1 MKKNKEKAFFDFLSF
16 HFFYDKQRFMAN
28 IIEQAT
34 KYRIKQI
41 EIAEAEYYQQL
52 TKVLD
57 KIEDDI
63 ASLANKMLPT
73 TDGKLI
79 NLQQAIAIRPQ
90 IKAIL
95 EKHYLPFA
103 DRVVRQGFS
112 KQALRVEKA
121 FKAIGFIPPE
131 FQELTKGDL
140 ALVKNLKQQYFTQFK
155 DISNTFTRTLSDK
168 VYQNTLLGSEF
179 TELEKELRQSI
190 NGIYSSSNDPQMN
203 KLVDYVK
210 RNKDDLSKA
219 TLVDKAVKT
228 LQTKFGADRAGNNM
242 KRYAGQL
249 LNDSLRD
256 FDATLNF
263 NKSKDA
269 GLTYVKYYGDI
280 IPTTRQICRSLV
292 SGSLNKRKN
301 GLFTIDEVKSM
312 WSSRSWSGKKSGNPL
327 VVRGGY
333 NCRHQWSF
341 VNPDWYE
348 DEEVLKTK
356 PLVPTPKEKKSTSIF
371 GSVSEEES
379 SLLPIAFG
387 ATASNFT
394 RMVNK
399 LPKLPPIKK
408 GSPAYRY
415 FTDEI
420 RMPITQR
427 NISKNLKDKYMFT
440 HEYGHRIDHKLAQIL
455 HKDKK
460 LAEKFMPTL
469 TTDATL
475 GEGVISGAT
484 EYQVQ
489 ISNIAKKAVMA
500 DRVVIKNNIKKAL
513 GVMEQEKA
521 DLAKVFL
528 GKDGFKKIKI
538 KVEDIIKSKEF
549 PLTIDEVTILLRE
562 QGMVYDPADL
572 NTVQFV
578 LQIKHK
584 LLHSEYGKW
593 ANYTINNEVQKL
605 SLRQINVDA
614 WRTNGNLHFAD
625 YVGAISN
632 NEMGFGHTLGYY
644 KKSHSTGITQ
654 RGYGTIT
661 NRHTTEA
668 FANYTSLSNSEHKAI
683 YKKLMKHYA
692 PNTTSGFDAIMERS
706 NLL

>member
-1 MKKNKEKAFFDFLSF
+1 MKKNKEKAFFVFLSF

-34 KYRIKQI
+34 KYRIRGI
-41 EIAEAEYYQQL
+41 EISEAEYYQQL

-63 ASLANKMLPT
+63 ASLANKMLPI

-280 IPTTRQICRSLV
+280 IPETRQICRSLV

-301 GLFTIDEVKSM
+301 GLFTVDEVKSM
-312 WSSRSWSGKKSGNPL
+312 WSSRSWSGKKFGNPL

-348 DEEVLKTK
+348 DDAEVLKD
-356 PLVPTPKEKKSTSIF
+356 TS
-371 GSVSEEES
+371 V
-379 SLLPIAFG
+379 
-387 ATASNFT
+387 
-394 RMVNK
+394 
-399 LPKLPPIKK
+399 IKK
-408 GSPAYRY
+408 
-415 FTDEI
+415 E
-420 RMPITQR
+420 
-427 NISKNLKDKYMFT
+427 
-440 HEYGHRIDHKLAQIL
+440 
-455 HKDKK
+455 
-460 LAEKFMPTL
+460 L
-469 TTDATL
+469 TKTT
-475 GEGVISGAT
+475 T
-484 EYQVQ
+484 
-489 ISNIAKKAVMA
+489 AV
-500 DRVVIKNNIKKAL
+500 
-513 GVMEQEKA
+513 
-521 DLAKVFL
+521 
-528 GKDGFKKIKI
+528 
-538 KVEDIIKSKEF
+538 
-549 PLTIDEVTILLRE
+549 
-562 QGMVYDPADL
+562 
-572 NTVQFV
+572 
-578 LQIKHK
+578 
-584 LLHSEYGKW
+584 
-593 ANYTINNEVQKL
+593 
-605 SLRQINVDA
+605 NV
-614 WRTNGNLHFAD
+614 
-625 YVGAISN
+625 
-632 NEMGFGHTLGYY
+632 
-644 KKSHSTGITQ
+644 
-654 RGYGTIT
+654 
-661 NRHTTEA
+661 
-668 FANYTSLSNSEHKAI
+668 TSLSNRIQHNKLTVVPVAVSQARITKQLLKNGKDKRYPRNPDGSLVTRFQGGKTAGQITGFNKLSEKIATRISVIMDELDELAI
-683 YKKLMKHYA
+683 QYNIPKLRGIAVDFRSSNVAAMGDGTLRIGNSIDRKIFGTHGHKKLEDALVAAMKNPSKKAFGVEAYMENELDSMRAVLYHEFGHHVHQYTGIVANSTKANLRYTKIEKKLAVAFRGRKLRSATSYA
-692 PNTTSGFDAIMERS
+692 DKNAKEWFAENFSLYHNNKKDLCDPVFIDFLEEIQNDLI
-706 NLL
+706 